1 MPDSLA
7 ALHSKE
13 GVEARDGRVRPV
25 LAGRTADDLS
35 GRVSPTGDHPWGF
48 PESTRRPG
56 AIGDPAPASDRP
68 IAEDYLPTALNE
80 LDLDSLLVAPVT
92 TGVQQ
97 ECVLLIED
105 SEEAM
110 LLVRYSLQ
118 AYGDGRYR
126 LKWVESLS
134 EGLEQLSKG
143 GVDIVLLDLGL
154 PDSSGPTGL
163 ASVREAAPEVPV
175 PVLVLTGDTREETE
189 FAAAAY
195 GMDEYLVKNQVSG
208 AQLVRAVHSSI
219 RANRLQKRQKAID
232 DGLIKQLHWKASA

>member
-1 MPDSLA
+1 M
-7 ALHSKE
+7 
-13 GVEARDGRVRPV
+13 
-25 LAGRTADDLS
+25 
-35 GRVSPTGDHPWGF
+35 
-48 PESTRRPG
+48 
-56 AIGDPAPASDRP
+56 
-68 IAEDYLPTALNE
+68 PTALNE
-80 LDLDSLLVAPVT
+80 LDLDSLLVAPAT
-92 TGVQQ
+92 TGVRQ

-118 AYGDGRYR
+118 AFGDGRYR

-143 GVDIVLLDLGL
+143 GLDIVLVDLGL
-154 PDSSGPTGL
+154 PDSSGPSSL
-163 ASVREAAPEVPV
+163 ASVREAAPEL

-195 GMDEYLVKNQVSG
+195 GMDDYLVKDQLSG
-208 AQLVRAVHSSI
+208 ALLVNAIRSSM
-219 RANRLQKRQKAID
+219 RANRLQKRQNAID

>member
-118 AYGDGRYR
+118 AYGDGRYH

-134 EGLEQLSKG
+134 EGLAQLSKG

-154 PDSSGPTGL
+154 PDSSWPSTL
-163 ASVREAAPEVPV
+163 ASVREKAPEV
-175 PVLVLTGDTREETE
+175 PVLVLTGDTRRETK

-195 GMDEYLVKNQVSG
+195 GMDEYLLKDQVSG
-208 AQLVRAVHSSI
+208 AQLVRAVRTVI
-219 RANRLQKRQKAID
+219 GARKLQKRQNAIAD
-232 DGLIKQLHWKASA
+232 RLMLRLHWKASA

>member
-1 MPDSLA
+1 MQRTP
-7 ALHSKE
+7 
-13 GVEARDGRVRPV
+13 EAIE
-25 LAGRTADDLS
+25 
-35 GRVSPTGDHPWGF
+35 H
-48 PESTRRPG
+48 
-56 AIGDPAPASDRP
+56 PAPASDKP

-80 LDLDSLLVAPVT
+80 LDFDSLLVAPAA
-92 TGVQQ
+92 TGVRQ
-97 ECVLLIED
+97 ENVLLIED

-118 AYGDGRYR
+118 AFGDGRYR

-134 EGLEQLSKG
+134 EGLEQLSNG
-143 GVDIVLLDLGL
+143 GVDIVLIDLGL
-154 PDSSGPTGL
+154 PDSSGPSGL
-163 ASVREAAPEVPV
+163 ASVREAAPEV

-232 DGLIKQLHWKASA
+232 DGLIKQLHWNARA

>member
-1 MPDSLA
+1 MQRTP
-7 ALHSKE
+7 
-13 GVEARDGRVRPV
+13 EAIE
-25 LAGRTADDLS
+25 
-35 GRVSPTGDHPWGF
+35 H
-48 PESTRRPG
+48 
-56 AIGDPAPASDRP
+56 PAPASDRP

-80 LDLDSLLVAPVT
+80 LDLDSLLVAPAT

-134 EGLEQLSKG
+134 EGLVQLSKG

-154 PDSSGPTGL
+154 PDSSGPSGL
-163 ASVREAAPEVPV
+163 ASVREAAPEV

-195 GMDEYLVKNQVSG
+195 GMDDYLVKNQLSG
-208 AQLVRAVHSSI
+208 AQLVHAIRSSI
-219 RANRLQKRQKAID
+219 RANKLQKRQNAID